1 MNKAHIINM
10 LIEARNDLEI
20 AKKRLDKLI
29 SNGLKDQVNMK
40 RIKGNIY
47 IYKRTDSSQTNGTYI
62 RKDNVK
68 EIKPL
73 IQKLY
78 NTKLLEA
85 VVEEQ
90 RQIDQCIAIL
100 RKTDTSQEAVLKNIP
115 SEMHRYVNT
124 DVFNDRDVVEEWRRE
139 VYMGHNPVRFEK
151 AFKTSNG
158 DMVRSKSE
166 LIIAET
172 LKAFKV
178 PYIYERPFHA
188 YMTGYGKTNI
198 YPDFTCFNRRT
209 GKTYYWEHLGMMD
222 DAEYASKNIR
232 RVMEFA
238 REGVFPGSELILSFE
253 TTDVQLKTD
262 YIREVIKKFLL

>member
-1 MNKAHIINM
+1 MDKAHIINM
-10 LIEARNDLEI
+10 LIEARKDLDI
-20 AKKRLDKLI
+20 ANKRLEYLITHGTKNLI
-29 SNGLKDQVNMK
+29 SLR

-47 IYKRTDSSQTNGTYI
+47 IYKRTASSQTNGTYI
-62 RKDNVK
+62 RKDNAK

-78 NTKLLEA
+78 NTRLKEA

-90 RQIDQCIAIL
+90 RQLDECIAIL
-100 RKTDTSQEAVLKNIP
+100 RKTDTSQEAVLKSIP
-115 SEMHRYVNT
+115 LEMHSYINT
-124 DVFNDRDVVEEWRRE
+124 DVFNDRNAVEEWRRE
-139 VYMGHNPVRFEK
+139 VYMGSNPIRFEK
-151 AFKTSNG
+151 AFRTSNG

-166 LIIAET
+166 LIIAEA
-172 LKAFKV
+172 LKDFKV

-188 YMTGYGKTNI
+188 YMTGYGNTNI

-209 GKTYYWEHLGMMD
+209 GKTYYWEHLGMLD

-253 TTDVQLKTD
+253 TTDVPLRTD
-262 YIREVIKKFLL
+262 YIRAVIKKYLL